1 MAQTRGDAGGT
12 AGKAIKSVPLGDRAS
27 PEEYADLVAFMRGK
41 SQITVQAKRGILAQG
56 WAPGDDMGETAET
69 IELPVGCIARLHRTE
84 GYMQNAPTLALFVA
98 DGTFDIVDDKD
109 FEKAKPHAKII
120 QEFNETQTRKR
131 EARVIHGYDGHL
143 AGLRARI
150 EDMES
155 KRSER
160 IEHLTRSK
168 RRTMPLES
176 GHRLGRRF
184 LTFGPIPVTLT
195 LYSGRLS
202 RRAVW

>member
-1 MAQTRGDAGGT
+1 
-12 AGKAIKSVPLGDRAS
+12 
-27 PEEYADLVAFMRGK
+27 MRGK

-69 IELPVGCIARLHRTE
+69 IQLPIGGVARLHRTE

-109 FEKAKPHAKII
+109 FEKAKPHADII
-120 QEFNETQTRKR
+120 QEFNDAQSRKR

-143 AGLRARI
+143 AGLRSRI

-155 KRSER
+155 VNDPRLIETLTAELAAANER
-160 IEHLTRSK
+160 IAA
-168 RRTMPLES
+168 LE
-176 GHRLGRRF
+176 
-184 LTFGPIPVTLT
+184 TAKAP
-195 LYSGRLS
+195 
-202 RRAVW
+202 AK

>member
-12 AGKAIKSVPLGDRAS
+12 ASKAIKSVPLGDRAS

-69 IELPVGCIARLHRTE
+69 IELPIGGIARLHRTE

-98 DGTFDIVDDKD
+98 DGTLDIVDDKA
-109 FEKAKPHAKII
+109 FEKAKRHAKII
-120 QEFNETQTRKR
+120 QEFNETQSRKR

-143 AGLRARI
+143 AGMRARI
-150 EDMES
+150 EELEQAAVSGKADAALKKEVAALS
-155 KRSER
+155 GQVAD
-160 IEHLTRSK
+160 LTA
-168 RRTMPLES
+168 MLEAS
-176 GHRLGRRF
+176 
-184 LTFGPIPVTLT
+184 TAPP
-195 LYSGRLS
+195 
-202 RRAVW
+202 AA